1 MYSRESGRSRGFGF
15 VSFSSE
21 EAMNK
26 ALKMD
31 GLEMNGRKI
40 QVLKKINRDDRD
52 RRRDG
57 GRRDRSRDG
66 DYRRVRHYDDSN
78 KLIVLRMTWIFCL
91 RRTAVEVYKGRLG
104 EIVRKV
110 WDNRSLQCTTGWEK

>member
-1 MYSRESGRSRGFGF
+1 
-15 VSFSSE
+15 
-21 EAMNK
+21 MNK

-57 GRRDRSRDG
+57 GRRDRSRAG
-66 DYRRVRHYDDSN
+66 DYRRVRQYDDSN